1 MPFIGAD
8 EKLTPAVKAAA
19 MEKRYRG
26 EKLPAPKNG
35 SKRLKEIV
43 LKACEYDPEKR
54 YTSAKEMYKALDT
67 LGEAAESEVAET
79 ENKESTTIPSTHSI
93 QEETAGEA
101 QTRGNSWSD
110 GFETIGVPNRNI
122 QKKETDDPE
131 DSTKTVGKTMAYQ
144 EQKEK
149 AESKDSSTETMEKN
163 IKDNSTKR
171 NCFVTYFNFVC
182 AVVFII
188 LTVVDKNIQSS
199 FLAIIVGVICISM
212 VAIFVIRNW
221 LVGGILGF
229 FLSLTPLMLM
239 VELSTKT
246 SYFISGND
254 GLSTFIMLIGGIWA
268 LYGAYCCGCTA
279 AYFKNKQK

>member
-1 MPFIGAD
+1 MENYEEIHLPWPGWKIGKYLGGGAYG
-8 EKLTPAVKAAA
+8 KV
-19 MEKRYRG
+19 Y
-26 EKLPAPKNG
+26 
-35 SKRLKEIV
+35 EIERN
-43 LKACEYDPEKR
+43 L
-54 YTSAKEMYKALDT
+54 S
-67 LGEAAESEVAET
+67 G
-79 ENKESTTIPSTHSI
+79 I
-93 QEETAGEA
+93 Q
-101 QTRGNSWSD
+101 
-110 GFETIGVPNRNI
+110 
-122 QKKETDDPE
+122 
-131 DSTKTVGKTMAYQ
+131 
-144 EQKEK
+144 EK

-188 LTVVDKNIQSS
+188 LAVVDKNIQSS
-199 FLAIIVGVICISM
+199 FLAIIAGVICISM

-221 LVGGILGF
+221 ILGGILGF

-239 VELSTKT
+239 IELSTKT

-254 GLSTFIMLIGGIWA
+254 GLSTFILLIGGIWA

>member
-8 EKLTPAVKAAA
+8 EKLTPAVKVAA

-54 YTSAKEMYKALDT
+54 YTSAKEMYKALDA
-67 LGEAAESEVAET
+67 LGETAESEVIET
-79 ENKESTTIPSTHSI
+79 EKKESVTIPSTHSI
-93 QEETAGEA
+93 QEETAGET

-110 GFETIGVPNRNI
+110 AFETIGASNGNI

-149 AESKDSSTETMEKN
+149 AESKDSSMETMGKN

-199 FLAIIVGVICISM
+199 FLAIIAGVICISM

-221 LVGGILGF
+221 ILGGILGF
-229 FLSLTPLMLM
+229 FLSLTPLMLLI
-239 VELSTKT
+239 ELSTKT

-254 GLSTFIMLIGGIWA
+254 GLSTFILLIGGIWA